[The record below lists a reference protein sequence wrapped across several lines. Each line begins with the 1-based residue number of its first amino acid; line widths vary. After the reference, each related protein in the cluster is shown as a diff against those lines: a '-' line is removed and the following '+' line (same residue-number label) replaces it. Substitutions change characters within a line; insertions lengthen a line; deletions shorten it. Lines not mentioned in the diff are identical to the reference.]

1 MHLCFFFGGGLT
13 AVVFL
18 FCGKKTSGWQDTS
31 PASIRTS
38 HPQGDGQLRKEGK
51 GFQGGAAELELGNE
65 LNLKSCENLK
75 KKRGLKKTSQCF
87 WKPK

>member
-1 MHLCFFFGGGLT
+1 MFFFLGGLT

-18 FCGKKTSGWQDTS
+18 FCGKKGSGWQDTS

-51 GFQGGAAELELGNE
+51 GFQGGVELELGNE
-65 LNLKSCENLK
+65 LNLKSCEN
-75 KKRGLKKTSQCF
+75 
-87 WKPK
+87 